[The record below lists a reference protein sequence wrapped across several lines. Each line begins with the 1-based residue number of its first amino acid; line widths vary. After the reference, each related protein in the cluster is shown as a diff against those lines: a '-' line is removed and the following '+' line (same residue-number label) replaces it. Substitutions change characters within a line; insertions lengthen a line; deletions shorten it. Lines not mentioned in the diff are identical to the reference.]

1 MIELKQSTAVDV
13 VVGCFVDDTDGKTP
27 ETALT
32 LSQADCLLSKNGGAT
47 AQKNDATSAT
57 HLAGGHYKVPL
68 NTTDTNTKGHL
79 RLIIN
84 ESGALPVWQ
93 DFMVLSA
100 EHWDAKYG
108 SAPLATQ
115 ASVNTVDDF
124 LDTEIAAIKAKTDN
138 LPASPAAVGDIPSAA
153 TVADA
158 VWDEARSGHVTA
170 GSFGE
175 GVLVQTVNA
184 NALNTNSF
192 STGCISAAAIAANAI
207 GATELAADAVTE
219 IVDGVWANATR
230 TLTADTNIN
239 YPSAATVAAAVLAA
253 GDIDGYTLEQFGKLC
268 LAALVG
274 KLSGA
279 ATTTNTVRAADD
291 SKDRITATVD
301 ADGNRTAVTLDAAG

>member
-1 MIELKQSTAVDV
+1 MRY
-13 VVGCFVDDTDGKTP
+13 P
-27 ETALT
+27 E
-32 LSQADCLLSKNGGAT
+32 DFAT
-47 AQKNDATSAT
+47 VTIPFTTNDATGAPVAPSSAFTTSDFKIYKNGSAT
-57 HLAGGHYKVPL
+57 EKTSTNGLTVTSPFDSATGSHVLVIDTSVDTGDTGFWVAGAVYDVKL
-68 NTTDTNTKGHL
+68 ET
-79 RLIIN
+79 
-84 ESGALPVWQ
+84 
-93 DFMVLSA
+93 
-100 EHWDAKYG
+100 AK
-108 SAPLATQ
+108 
-115 ASVNTVDDF
+115 TVDGKSVSRWLGKFFIDTQQADITAIKGYI
-124 LDTEIAAIKAKTDN
+124 DTEIAAIKAKTDN
-138 LPASPAAVGDIPSAA
+138 LPASPAATGDIPSAA

-192 STGCISAAAIAANAI
+192 SAGCISSTAISA
-207 GATELAADAVTE
+207 
-219 IVDGVWANATR
+219 
-230 TLTADTNIN
+230 
-239 YPSAATVAAAVLAA
+239 SAAQEIADEVYAR
-253 GDIDGYTLEQFGKLC
+253 GDIDGYTGEQFAKLV

>member
-47 AQKNDATSAT
+47 AQKNDTTSAT

-138 LPASPAAVGDIPSAA
+138 LPASPAATGDIPSAA

-158 VWDEARSGHVTA
+158 VWDEARSGHVAA

-192 STGCISAAAIAANAI
+192 SAGCISSTAISA
-207 GATELAADAVTE
+207 
-219 IVDGVWANATR
+219 
-230 TLTADTNIN
+230 
-239 YPSAATVAAAVLAA
+239 SAAQEIADEVYAR
-253 GDIDGYTLEQFGKLC
+253 GDIDGYTGEQFAKLV